1 MVLLNNFMALAL
13 ESAPWLFVGLILGGL
28 LKSFL
33 PTQFMEKHLSK
44 PGVKSIFKAALL
56 GAPLPLCSCGVV
68 PAAVG
73 IRKAGASK
81 SSTVSFLVST
91 PETGIDS
98 LSISYALLGPIMM
111 IARFISA
118 LMSAIVT
125 GLMVLFLVE
134 RQELA
139 SNQVAESSSINEI
152 DESCPHCASEAIES
166 KTAVEPEKSC
176 CSTQADNHTCNNSLP
191 TAPSVWTKIA
201 DSYQYAM
208 FDIYKDIVL
217 WLVVGLVF
225 AALVQTFVPS
235 SFMAQW
241 GHGLTGMLLF
251 LIIGI
256 PMYICATASTPVAA
270 GLMLAGVSP
279 GAALVFLLAGPATN
293 IGTLGIVRNLLGTK
307 TLWVYLISMGVVTL
321 ASGLILDAILQAYH
335 IQINL
340 VSVMKETGMPIV
352 LQQISFL
359 ILAYYAI
366 KIVWKKYGP
375 TKKSTCSCG

>member
-1 MVLLNNFMALAL
+1 MEVFNHFMALAL
-13 ESAPWLFVGLILGGL
+13 ESSPWLLVGLILGGL

-33 PTQFMEKHLSK
+33 PTQLMEKHLAK
-44 PGVKSIFKAALL
+44 PGVWSILKAALL

-98 LSISYALLGPIMM
+98 LSISYALLGPVMM
-111 IARFISA
+111 IARFMSA
-118 LMSAIVT
+118 LASAIVT
-125 GLMVLFLVE
+125 GLMVLFWVE
-134 RQELA
+134 RPEQKRASIEREPIACSACEQTEEAASCSTSGTCHSCDGEVCSSPSFWSKILA
-139 SNQVAESSSINEI
+139 SY
-152 DESCPHCASEAIES
+152 D
-166 KTAVEPEKSC
+166 
-176 CSTQADNHTCNNSLP
+176 
-191 TAPSVWTKIA
+191 
-201 DSYQYAM
+201 YAM
-208 FDIYKDIVL
+208 FDIYKDIIL

-225 AALVQTFVPS
+225 AALVQTYVPP

-241 GHGLTGMLLF
+241 GQGLFGMVLF

-293 IGTLGIVRNLLGTK
+293 IGTLGIMKNLLGRK

-321 ASGLILDAILQAYH
+321 ASGLILDAILQAYE
-335 IQINL
+335 IKINL
-340 VSVMKETGMPIV
+340 SEQMQETGMPI
-352 LQQISFL
+352 LIQQISFL
-359 ILAYYAI
+359 ILAYYGF
-366 KIVWKKYGP
+366 KIAWKKLKPKQTDSG
-375 TKKSTCSCG
+375 SSCGCG